1 MGCGCLIVLAS
12 ALSPR
17 FALFL
22 VWLFTDRVPAA
33 YDGSWIVGILG
44 FFLLPWTTLAWTL
57 VWAPHGGV
65 SGLGWFIVILGFC
78 VDMSTH
84 LGAARTERDRRASL
98 AT

>member
-22 VWLFTDRVPAA
+22 VWLFTDRIPAA
-33 YDGSWIVGILG
+33 YDGNWIVAVLG
-44 FFLLPWTTLAWTL
+44 FFLLPWTTLAWAA
-57 VWAPHGGV
+57 VWAPGPGV
-65 SGLGWFIVILGFC
+65 SGLGWFIVVLAFC

-84 LGAARTERDRRASL
+84 LGAARTERDRRAV
-98 AT
+98 APV